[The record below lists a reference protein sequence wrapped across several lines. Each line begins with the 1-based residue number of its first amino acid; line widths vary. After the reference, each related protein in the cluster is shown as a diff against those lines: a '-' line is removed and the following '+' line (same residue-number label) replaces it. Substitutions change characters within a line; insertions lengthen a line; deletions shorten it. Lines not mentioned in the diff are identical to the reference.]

1 MDGAIIGALIGVG
14 ALVIMGVLR
23 NELLVG
29 KIQGLLEGLRT
40 RVSRIEAKEDAR
52 EAARKNGG

>member
-1 MDGAIIGALIGVG
+1 MDGTIIGALIGVG
-14 ALVIMGVLR
+14 ALVIAGALR

>member
-1 MDGAIIGALIGVG
+1 MDGSIIGALIGVG
-14 ALVIMGVLR
+14 ALVIAGALR

-29 KIQGLLEGLRT
+29 RIQGLLEGLRT
-40 RVSRIEAKEDAR
+40 RVARIESKEDAR

>member
-14 ALVIMGVLR
+14 ALVITGALR

-29 KIQGLLEGLRT
+29 RIQGLLEGLRT
-40 RVSRIEAKEDAR
+40 RVTRIEAKEDAR
-52 EAARKNGG
+52 ETARKNGG